1 MDRKCHLEHKLK
13 LILLSSTR
21 FVFCDSTLR
30 AISGSGMDDKNPLV
44 NRVGLSQ
51 AVARNVKFSVRRVTA
66 TTSSCAVTASQL
78 KLEELIDEWRCSGFL
93 PEPLP

>member
-13 LILLSSTR
+13 LKLLSSTR

-30 AISGSGMDDKNPLV
+30 AISGSGMDDKNPLG

-51 AVARNVKFSVRRVTA
+51 AVARNVKVSVQHVTSNLNSLSDFS
-66 TTSSCAVTASQL
+66 
-78 KLEELIDEWRCSGFL
+78 
-93 PEPLP
+93 